1 MAQGLETPNFRSVAE
16 KIVRDCAGVRPG
28 QVVQIGGGI
37 HNFGFLSAVAA
48 AVRRAGA
55 FPELN
60 VTSDDLQVEML
71 TTTPLE
77 HLRALPEHRLRWLE
91 DVDVIIAT
99 DAVENPQKAESVPE
113 ERRLAALAAAKAMER
128 HIFERGVRWVYV
140 GWPTPAATPGLALPF
155 AGFWPMFWRAV
166 DVDYRQ
172 LAAEAASA
180 AAILEVAE
188 EVRIVSERGTDL
200 TLRLAGRPVLV
211 DDGVI
216 SDEDVERGDTAA
228 TLPAGKVFVAPQE
241 DSAAGRLVADFAVLG
256 GRPVSGLELT
266 LAEGRVRAVGAHP
279 SAAAVERLLAG
290 ERGEVDRVGEL
301 GIGLNPA
308 VDRFAGYSLTDE
320 KRRGALYLGFGDNRL
335 LGGANAATVRWEL
348 FVENPTVLVDGR
360 PFLEAG
366 RLTLRS

>member
-1 MAQGLETPNFRSVAE
+1 RRGASHAAGRRGSRRQLGAAAQRCEPPGRSRARPRGRPQEGEQAAEKGVVRAAPGGRKAQEAHVRRTPAAADGRGCRRQRLGDGGGTIMAAGLETPNFRSVAE

-37 HNFGFLSAVAA
+37 HNFGFLAAVAA

-241 DSAAGRLVADFAVLG
+241 DSAAG
-256 GRPVSGLELT
+256 
-266 LAEGRVRAVGAHP
+266 
-279 SAAAVERLLAG
+279 
-290 ERGEVDRVGEL
+290 
-301 GIGLNPA
+301 
-308 VDRFAGYSLTDE
+308 
-320 KRRGALYLGFGDNRL
+320 
-335 LGGANAATVRWEL
+335 
-348 FVENPTVLVDGR
+348 
-360 PFLEAG
+360 
-366 RLTLRS
+366 